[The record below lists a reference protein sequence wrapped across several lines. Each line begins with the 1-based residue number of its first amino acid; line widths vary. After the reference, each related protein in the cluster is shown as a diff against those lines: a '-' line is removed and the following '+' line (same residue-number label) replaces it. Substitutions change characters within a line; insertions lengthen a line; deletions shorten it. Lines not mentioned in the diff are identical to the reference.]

1 MSGKPGSIQR
11 MIKIRLKL
19 FVNIVFEFINRQFFK
34 LGFTIKRNT
43 VIKIDKEEILEGR
56 SFLYRTGIE
65 PIYTSFPLEKA
76 RINGKTLVDG
86 DNCHINIIALKKA
99 LSYDDQKI
107 QYQKLEETLIEYAST
122 ENKKNLN
129 LNRSLGL
136 SDEESRNLSNIPS
149 WAKIYPWNHTES
161 VQKQIAT
168 TNFSTFVEN
177 SKRRG
182 PRINAMQG
190 GAQYPLVSKER
201 AAFEAKLLFSL
212 YNSIKSKGYIE
223 SKNTNY
229 DPVGAIVAID
239 SDSNWCWAVSA
250 GIHRCCVL
258 SLSNIPSIN
267 VMLKKVIYKEDVESW
282 PNVRNG
288 LYTKEA
294 ALKVF
299 DHMFDCKDSI

>member
-1 MSGKPGSIQR
+1 

-19 FVNIVFEFINRQFFK
+19 LIHIVFEFIKRQFSK
-34 LGFTIKRNT
+34 LGFTIKRIS
-43 VIKIDKEEILEGR
+43 VIRINKEEILEGR

-65 PIYTSFPLEKA
+65 PLYTSLPLEKA

-86 DNCHINIIALKKA
+86 DNCHINIIALKNA
-99 LSYDDQKI
+99 LSCVDEKT
-107 QYQKLEETLIEYAST
+107 QYQKLEETLIEYAGT

-129 LNRSLGL
+129 LNCSLGL
-136 SDEESRNLSNIPS
+136 SDEESKNLENIPS
-149 WAKIYPWNHTES
+149 WAKIYPWNHTENI
-161 VQKQIAT
+161 QKQVAT
-168 TNFSTFVEN
+168 TNFSTFIEN

-182 PRINAMQG
+182 PRMNAIQG

-201 AAFEAKLLFSL
+201 AAFEAKLLFDL
-212 YNSIKSKGYIE
+212 YNSIKTKGYIE

-229 DPVGAIVAID
+229 DPVGAIVAIN

-258 SLSNIPSIN
+258 SVLNIPSIN
-267 VMLKKVIYKEDVESW
+267 VLIKKVIYREDVDFW

-299 DHMFDCKDSI
+299 DHIFYCEDSI

>member
-1 MSGKPGSIQR
+1 MPGQPGAIQS
-11 MIKIRLKL
+11 MFKTKLRLYIH
-19 FVNIVFEFINRQFFK
+19 IVFEFVIRQFSK
-34 LGFTIKRNT
+34 LGFAIKRNT
-43 VIKIDKEEILEGR
+43 VTKIEKEDLLQGR
-56 SFLYRTGIE
+56 SYLYRTNIE
-65 PIYTSFPLEKA
+65 PLYTSLPLAKA

-86 DNCHINIIALKKA
+86 DNSHINMIALRKA
-99 LSYDDQKI
+99 LSYDDRKT
-107 QYQKLEETLIEYAST
+107 QYQILEETLIEYADAES
-122 ENKKNLN
+122 KKDLN

-136 SDEESRNLSNIPS
+136 SDEESKNLANVPS
-149 WAKIYPWNHTES
+149 WAKIHPWHYTKNIQE
-161 VQKQIAT
+161 QIAI

-182 PRINAMQG
+182 PKLNAIQG

-201 AAFEAKLLFSL
+201 AIFEAKLLFRL
-212 YNSIKSKGYIE
+212 YLSIESKGYVE
-223 SKNTNY
+223 SRNAKY

-239 SDSNWCWAVSA
+239 SDSNWSWAVSA

-258 SLSNIPSIN
+258 SLANVSSIN
-267 VMLKKVIYKEDVESW
+267 VMVKKVIHREDVEFW

-299 DHMFDCKDSI
+299 DHMFYF

>member
-1 MSGKPGSIQR
+1 V
-11 MIKIRLKL
+11 IKIRLKL
-19 FVNIVFEFINRQFFK
+19 FINIVFYFIDRQFFK

-43 VIKIDKEEILEGR
+43 VIKINKEEILEGR
-56 SFLYRTGIE
+56 SFFYRTVIE
-65 PIYTSFPLEKA
+65 PLCTSLPLEKA

-99 LSYDDQKI
+99 LSYDDRKI
-107 QYQKLEETLIEYAST
+107 QYQKLEETLIEYASA

-129 LNRSLGL
+129 LNRCLGL
-136 SDEESRNLSNIPS
+136 SDEESKNLTNIPS
-149 WAKIYPWNHTES
+149 WANIYPWNYTENI
-161 VQKQIAT
+161 QKQIAI
-168 TNFSTFVEN
+168 TNFSTFIEN

-182 PRINAMQG
+182 PRMNAIQG

-201 AAFEAKLLFSL
+201 AVFEAKLLFSL
-212 YNSIKSKGYIE
+212 YKSIKSKGYIE

-229 DPVGAIVAID
+229 DPVGAVVAID

-258 SLSNIPSIN
+258 SVSNIPSIN
-267 VMLKKVIYKEDVESW
+267 VMVKKVIYREDVEFW

-299 DHMFDCKDSI
+299 DHMFYCQGI

>member
-1 MSGKPGSIQR
+1 MSREPGAIQS
-11 MIKIRLKL
+11 MTKITLKL
-19 FVNIVFEFINRQFFK
+19 YIHIVFEFINRQFSK

-43 VIKIDKEEILEGR
+43 VIKINKEEILEGR
-56 SFLYRTGIE
+56 SLFYRTDIE
-65 PIYTSFPLEKA
+65 PLYTSLPLEKA
-76 RINGKTLVDG
+76 RINGKKLVDG
-86 DNCHINIIALKKA
+86 DNCHINIIALRKA
-99 LSYDDQKI
+99 LSYDDHKI
-107 QYQKLEETLIEYAST
+107 QYQKLEETLIEYASK

-136 SDEESRNLSNIPS
+136 SDEESKNLKGIPS
-149 WAKIYPWNHTES
+149 WAKIYPWNYTENI
-161 VQKQIAT
+161 QEQIALV
-168 TNFSTFVEN
+168 NFSTFIEN

-182 PRINAMQG
+182 PRMNAIQG

-201 AAFEAKLLFSL
+201 AAFEAKLLFNL
-212 YNSIKSKGYIE
+212 YISIKSKGYIE

-267 VMLKKVIYKEDVESW
+267 VMVKKVIYREDVEFW
-282 PNVRNG
+282 PNVKNG

-299 DHMFDCKDSI
+299 DHTFY

>member
-1 MSGKPGSIQR
+1 

-19 FVNIVFEFINRQFFK
+19 FLHIVFEFISRQFSK
-34 LGFTIKRNT
+34 LGISIKRNT
-43 VIKIDKEEILEGR
+43 AIELDKEEILEGR
-56 SFLYRTGIE
+56 SILYRTTIE
-65 PIYTSFPLEKA
+65 PLYTSLPLDKA

-99 LSYDDQKI
+99 LSYDDHKI
-107 QYQKLEETLIEYAST
+107 QYKKLEETLIEYAST
-122 ENKKNLN
+122 ESKKNLN

-136 SDEESRNLSNIPS
+136 SDEESKNLADVPS
-149 WAKIYPWNHTES
+149 WAKIYPWNYTENL
-161 VQKQIAT
+161 QKQIAT
-168 TNFSTFVEN
+168 TNFSTFIEN

-182 PRINAMQG
+182 PRINATQG
-190 GAQYPLVSKER
+190 GAQYPLVNRER
-201 AAFEAKLLFSL
+201 ATFEAKLLFKL
-212 YNSIKSKGYIE
+212 YNSIRSKGYVE
-223 SKNTNY
+223 SKNKHH
-229 DPVGAIVAID
+229 DPVGAIIAID

-267 VMLKKVIYKEDVESW
+267 VMVKKVLYREDVDSW

-288 LYTKEA
+288 LYTRDA

-299 DHMFDCKDSI
+299 DHMFNCKDSV